1 MHARFCALYFIALD
15 DAHNLAAQINLPG
28 ATTIEPSRFMAFL
41 CASPNDALH
50 LYMRFTDVE
59 RWPTDYP
66 DLFLF
71 LIADRGLEVQDW
83 SERNPDSGQLVDV
96 VAIEFCS
103 AADQQRFEAA
113 L

>member
-28 ATTIEPSRFMAFL
+28 ATTIEPSRFTAFL
-41 CASPNDALH
+41 CARLNDALH
-50 LYMRFTDVE
+50 LYMRFSEAE
-59 RWPTDYP
+59 RWPTHDP
-66 DLFLF
+66 ELFLF
-71 LIADRGLEVQDW
+71 LIADRELGVQKW
-83 SERNPDSGQLVDV
+83 FERNPDSGQLVDV